1 MGTEEAQQALVK
13 YDVRSLPFVQLVATR
28 RNATASSLPA
38 SPPPAPCR
46 SSQTFPLP
54 LFLLIFVA
62 RRCIHHVHRYAI
74 VYNVLDTFCRR
85 SIDSID
91 SIGGPEKGPPVG
103 SIKTMLR
110 LTAAT
115 EKPSGSYED
124 AQYAM
129 HISHRSLR
137 SDMEDLFIF
146 ASLIVPI
153 CINK

>member
-28 RNATASSLPA
+28 RNATASSLP
-38 SPPPAPCR
+38 SSSHSFSTSLRR
-46 SSQTFPLP
+46 SSQSTFPLP

-74 VYNVLDTFCRR
+74 AYNVLDTFCRR

-91 SIGGPEKGPPVG
+91 SIEGPEKDPLVGP
-103 SIKTMLR
+103 IKTMLQ

-115 EKPSGSYED
+115 EKRSGCLRECPRTPSTFRTVHYVVIWKICSY
-124 AQYAM
+124 
-129 HISHRSLR
+129 LR
-137 SDMEDLFIF
+137 VTLY
-146 ASLIVPI
+146 
-153 CINK
+153 